1 MSGEID
7 QKFDRFLEDYNTFR
21 IEDAHWK
28 GVVDARFLPHQGNP
42 RYSIARDP
50 KLSQQE
56 KNRLWQQGLDAM
68 NRLVAEASQL
78 NQ

>member
-28 GVVDARFLPHQGNP
+28 GVVDARLEKALKTK
-42 RYSIARDP
+42 ARMEW
-50 KLSQQE
+50 LSALGAVFGGIFAGWFGG
-56 KNRLWQQGLDAM
+56 R
-68 NRLVAEASQL
+68 ASGG
-78 NQ
+78 